1 MPTNNTTD
9 TNASSQGW
17 LDHKTKAS
25 RFLRYAAS
33 LFHPRTPPVV
43 PVEVPESPITA
54 FVPQLPKPANP
65 ASFVTHDN
73 VVFHAQFN
81 NKKLSELK
89 EKLWQHLSKGL
100 GLWGYERYTP
110 ESSKWENKEKIRRRL
125 DYSACP
131 SESREAYVACSER
144 KFEEFMEYR
153 TLLSD
158 QIDSIKR
165 HQVQCEKLIAEV
177 PTPTPIETSKR
188 VSGLVTHSNKD
199 FHASFNRKRS
209 AELNAKIDKL
219 CQEHSDFSVHQD
231 TKTVWRDGK
240 YFFDGARMRW
250 KEGESV
256 NVLVETKVPTMNSI
270 NKDSSVETIKTHLK
284 DYEQCGIE
292 SRTAYVECAARKFDD
307 FMRFFTPLRHELDL
321 IKSNQAECA
330 RPLTQ

>member
-54 FVPQLPKPANP
+54 FVPQLPKPA
-65 ASFVTHDN
+65 SFVTHDN

-81 NKKLSELK
+81 QKKLSELK
-89 EKLWQHLSKGL
+89 EKGWQHLRKGL
-100 GLWGYERYTP
+100 GLRDSRYTP

-131 SESREAYVACSER
+131 SESSEAFLACSER

-165 HQVQCEKLIAEV
+165 HQVQCEKLIAEA

-231 TKTVWRDGK
+231 TKIVWRARED
-240 YFFDGARMRW
+240 FFDGVRMSW
-250 KEGESV
+250 KEGEYV
-256 NVLVETKVPTMNSI
+256 NVLVETKFPSI

-307 FMRFFTPLRHELDL
+307 FMRFFTPLRRELDL